1 MTSVLRP
8 DTLFFRSPNNT
19 SNIFQDFVFTCF
31 QPQRQC
37 LYNYRIFKLFQG
49 VNKAEN
55 NYSLIWYITWCNGA
69 ISAVKNNGCL
79 PFTSK
84 THLVSN
90 CANGTQ
96 KFRLE
101 NPVRSTRFPFPIR
114 SEKTGN
120 IS

>member
-1 MTSVLRP
+1 MIPLSRNEMRAGIIFMHSNKPYDAAKHYYFSKGKLYHTWKPNDVKAA
-8 DTLFFRSPNNT
+8 TVIFFNYVRDFLA
-19 SNIFQDFVFTCF
+19 NISFFTGG
-31 QPQRQC
+31 
-37 LYNYRIFKLFQG
+37 I
-49 VNKAEN
+49 
-55 NYSLIWYITWCNGA
+55 
-69 ISAVKNNGCL
+69 GCL

-101 NPVRSTRFPFPIR
+101 NPVRCTRFPFPIR
-114 SEKTGN
+114 SEKNGN